1 MRTFAVSHVEPWM
14 GGNARGP
21 SSAFCLV
28 ARFAEMRLNNG
39 QISRLLAHE
48 DSPYIRAVGFLLLR
62 YVCDPKQWWSWFEPY
77 LEDTEEFAP
86 GADGSKTTIGAFV
99 LDLLL
104 AQYYFDTLLP
114 RVPTLVGRDIKQALG
129 DKGLPTAARGNGGV
143 GGATGRGATGSSAR
157 PPTVKETLSVG
168 MGQRAPNRT
177 DGSSGR
183 GGGSD
188 RVHGGHARDSS
199 ERYDRDRYDRD
210 RYDRDRYG
218 SYDRDRYDRDRYDRD
233 RYDRDRYGGYGDRD
247 RHGGADRYDAY
258 DGRRDGGHDRYA
270 PAPRDHY
277 TPDRGRRDGERGGDH
292 RERERSPKRESSKPK
307 SDKPKTGFASWD
319 EDW

>member
-1 MRTFAVSHVEPWM
+1 MEVYGNVSTLNMEGVLSQNVQASDYMRQLRNVETFDELVDEVYNEVSHVEPWM

-188 RVHGGHARDSS
+188 RVHGG
-199 ERYDRDRYDRD
+199 
-210 RYDRDRYG
+210 
-218 SYDRDRYDRDRYDRD
+218 
-233 RYDRDRYGGYGDRD
+233 D

-258 DGRRDGGHDRYA
+258 DGRRDGGRDRYA